1 MFSAQEKLQS
11 PLQVLL
17 CLAVENG
24 PNLGSVRDYFLQVFQ
39 RDNESTRQEEE
50 LVKKYRQDSEGLKNH
65 IRNLNENPIEFR
77 NNHCDTCNQPLCMP
91 ALYFL
96 CQHAY
101 HQE

>member
-1 MFSAQEKLQS
+1 MQLNFDRS
-11 PLQVLL
+11 
-17 CLAVENG
+17 
-24 PNLGSVRDYFLQVFQ
+24 
-39 RDNESTRQEEE
+39 QEEE
-50 LVKKYRQDSEGLKNH
+50 LVKKYRQDSETLKNH
-65 IRNLNENPIEFR
+65 IKNLNENPIEFR